1 MDNKTKILI
10 AFPFVLVI
18 ILIFVANH
26 IPFVKDFSYA
36 EKRVLE
42 FMPAD
47 LKIKE
52 EKMAPAIG
60 VLNSPMDFIYTET
73 VERPALK
80 DDPVP
85 QKDHDERSVS
95 LIVISGGKKMAII
108 EGRLVKEGDRVDGMK
123 IAAIEPGRVLLENE
137 KSQWLYLKK

>member
-10 AFPFVLVI
+10 AFPVVLVI
-18 ILIFVANH
+18 ILIFAANH
-26 IPFVKDFSYA
+26 IPFGKDFSNA
-36 EKRVLE
+36 EKQVLE
-42 FMPAD
+42 FIPAD
-47 LKIKE
+47 LNIKE
-52 EKMAPAIG
+52 EKMAPVSR

-73 VERPALK
+73 VESPALK

-108 EGRLVKEGDRVDGMK
+108 EGRLVNEGDKIDGMK

-137 KSQWLYLKK
+137 TSQWLYLKK